1 MCRQKSN
8 LIPAAYRWSG
18 IAYLY
23 QLQGSGFWFLSVL
36 KGGRGVSQ
44 FLMKESCAISMLIN
58 FSTGEG
64 VKYTENLAD
73 VITERSAQANHVGR
87 HDKILWPSRYEI
99 ILKLS
104 SHHNLGRR
112 TGTTRLLRTP
122 SGRRGTGSGWP
133 TAWRGWPPWPSSS
146 TTRASRGPRGSG
158 GTPRFR
164 PDIALLT
171 EGEYLI
177 SFDDWQNGCSP
188 GVAA

>member
-1 MCRQKSN
+1 MH
-8 LIPAAYRWSG
+8 IP
-18 IAYLY
+18 
-23 QLQGSGFWFLSVL
+23 
-36 KGGRGVSQ
+36 
-44 FLMKESCAISMLIN
+44 LMAETLTS
-58 FSTGEG
+58 
-64 VKYTENLAD
+64 Y
-73 VITERSAQANHVGR
+73 ITERSAQANHVGR

-104 SHHNLGRR
+104 SRHNLGRR

-164 PDIALLT
+164 PDLALLT
-171 EGEYLI
+171 EGEYSI
-177 SFDDWQNGCSP
+177 IFDELMIGKM
-188 GVAA
+188 VAAQVLQPEPVPLVIVRKLLKWSIAMLCAT